1 MSKQVDI
8 DDKAWNKMIKELS
21 NIDLDSMSVDFMNSF
36 READI
41 W

>member
-8 DDKAWNKMIKELS
+8 DDKAWNKMVKELS
-21 NIDLDSMSVDFMNSF
+21 AIDIDNMGADFMNSF
-36 READI
+36 REVNI